1 MRNTSILC
9 KKYGRNKKLQESLMI
24 SFSGAGHLLAY
35 HLGVAETFLLRSKD
49 IPPVSAVCG
58 SSAGAI
64 VAVVY
69 CHLGHRIHEYA
80 ERFLSDSG
88 HAYKHLKDMLHE
100 EEAQSAS
107 NFDTTNTTQKPILH
121 IATTKCVDGSLKL
134 WSFDRSNQT
143 LYKTISS
150 HWNIDP
156 MLKAVQASC
165 KIPMSFHPFDCLDM
179 NIIKNSS
186 YPSEEGIRLEDGLF
200 HVDGGIAAPA
210 PLAVTPDDDCSPS
223 IPIIVS
229 PISYSSTSQNSHL
242 KRISPSDNSWR
253 LIPIQNIQC
262 KAGFQVRPSVQNLK
276 SLRVA
281 GGITNSSELETW
293 YGLGKENAEQH
304 LQKWFQK

>member
-1 MRNTSILC
+1 MRSTSALY
-9 KKYGRNKKLQESLMI
+9 KNVVRNKKFQESLML

-35 HLGVAETFLLRSKD
+35 HLGVAEAFLLRSKN
-49 IPPVSAVCG
+49 IPPVIAACG
-58 SSAGAI
+58 SSSGAI

-88 HAYKHLKDMLHE
+88 NAYKHLKDMLHE
-100 EEAQSAS
+100 EEAQLTS
-107 NFDTTNTTQKPILH
+107 NFGNTNPTQQPILH
-121 IATTKCVDGSLKL
+121 IATTKCIDGSTKL

-156 MLKAVQASC
+156 MLKAVKASC
-165 KIPMSFHPFDCLDM
+165 KIPISFHPFDCLDM
-179 NIIKNSS
+179 NGMKNSS
-186 YPSEEGIRLEDGLF
+186 YPSEEGIRMEDGLF

-210 PLAVTPDDDCSPS
+210 PLAVTPGDNNSSS

-229 PISYSSTSQNSHL
+229 PVSYSSTSQNSQL
-242 KRISPSDNSWR
+242 KRISPPDTSWR

-262 KAGFQVRPSVQNLK
+262 KAGFQVRPSIQNLK
-276 SLRVA
+276 TLRVA

-293 YGLGKENAEQH
+293 YGLGKENAEQQ
-304 LQKWFQK
+304 LQKWFDK